1 MSLSQLRYFVTV
13 AEERHLGRAA
23 SRLRISQPPLTRQ
36 IRGLEDEIGVPLFR
50 RTARGM
56 ELLPAGERFLGAA
69 REVLAGV
76 DRAVEQA
83 RGAVSRTR

>member
-13 AEERHLGRAA
+13 AEEQHLGRAA

-36 IRGLEDEIGVPLFR
+36 IRGLEDELGVSLFR
-50 RTARGM
+50 RTPRGM
-56 ELLPAGERFLGAA
+56 ELLPAGERFLESA

-76 DRAVEQA
+76 DRAVMRA
-83 RGAVSRTR
+83 RGETRG